1 MFSCSAG
8 RRAAARCSN
17 TERFRG
23 RLAAIREVSCV
34 RLGSRLLV
42 VNPPDEIREL
52 NEGYPPN
59 VEHEHVTTS
68 FYVWNDTTWKR
79 VRVRGQ

>member
-1 MFSCSAG
+1 M
-8 RRAAARCSN
+8 RP
-17 TERFRG
+17 TTI
-23 RLAAIREVSCV
+23 L
-34 RLGSRLLV
+34 RLLV

-59 VEHEHVTTS
+59 VEHERVTTS
-68 FYVWNDTTWKR
+68 

>member
-1 MFSCSAG
+1 M
-8 RRAAARCSN
+8 RP
-17 TERFRG
+17 TII
-23 RLAAIREVSCV
+23 L
-34 RLGSRLLV
+34 RLLV

-59 VEHEHVTTS
+59 VEHERVTTS
-68 FYVWNDTTWKR
+68 FYVWNDTTWKS